1 MNASD
6 VMTIT
11 VITVK
16 PDATVQ
22 EAAKILLTNGISGV
36 PVVDDSTTLVGIISE
51 GDLLRR
57 APEGAWPKA
66 WGPPPR
72 RGWAKLLMDEDVC
85 DREYV
90 TLPGRKVADIMTREV
105 LLAEPET
112 SVSDIAALMVRHR
125 IKRVPIVQHG
135 KIVGMVSRQD
145 IVQALA
151 EFPKARPAQPETGS
165 DHEQT
170 LQAHQN

>member
-1 MNASD
+1 MKASD
-6 VMTIT
+6 VMTIA

-22 EAAKILLTNGISGV
+22 EAAKILLTNSISGV

-51 GDLLRR
+51 GDLLRG
-57 APEGAWPKA
+57 AHEGAWPKA

-72 RGWAKLLMDEDVC
+72 RGWAKLLMDEEVSDS
-85 DREYV
+85 EYI
-90 TLPGRKVADIMTREV
+90 TQRGRKVADIMTREV

-112 SVSDIAALMVRHR
+112 SVSDIAALMVHHR
-125 IKRVPIVQHG
+125 IKRVPIVRNG
-135 KIVGMVSRQD
+135 KVVGIVSRQN

-151 EFPKARPAQPETGS
+151 ELPEKAGAV
-165 DHEQT
+165 
-170 LQAHQN
+170 